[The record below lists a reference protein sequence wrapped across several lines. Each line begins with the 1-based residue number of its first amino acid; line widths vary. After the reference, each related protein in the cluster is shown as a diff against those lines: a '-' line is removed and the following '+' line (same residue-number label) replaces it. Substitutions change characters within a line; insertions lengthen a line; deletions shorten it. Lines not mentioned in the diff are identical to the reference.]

1 MLIKINK
8 VYLHI
13 QRTIKD
19 KRMKKMYLI
28 WAMTILATHLT
39 IRSLDFMFW
48 LSFTAFLTTSIF
60 VAYTW
65 DKEYKNRTINKTYND
80 E

>member
-1 MLIKINK
+1 MSIKINK

-28 WAMTILATHLT
+28 WAMTIMATNLT
-39 IRSLDFMFW
+39 IRSLDF
-48 LSFTAFLTTSIF
+48 IF
-60 VAYTW
+60 
-65 DKEYKNRTINKTYND
+65 
-80 E
+80 

>member
-1 MLIKINK
+1 MSIKINK

-28 WAMTILATHLT
+28 WAMSILATHLT
-39 IRSLDFMFW
+39 IRSLGFMFW
-48 LSFTAFLTTSIF
+48 LSFTVFMITSVF

-65 DKEYKNRTINKTYND
+65 DKEYKKRTINNTSDD

>member
-1 MLIKINK
+1 
-8 VYLHI
+8 
-13 QRTIKD
+13 
-19 KRMKKMYLI
+19 MKKMYLI

-48 LSFTAFLTTSIF
+48 VSFAAFLASTIF

-65 DKEYKNRTINKTYND
+65 DKKYKKTTSKASDN